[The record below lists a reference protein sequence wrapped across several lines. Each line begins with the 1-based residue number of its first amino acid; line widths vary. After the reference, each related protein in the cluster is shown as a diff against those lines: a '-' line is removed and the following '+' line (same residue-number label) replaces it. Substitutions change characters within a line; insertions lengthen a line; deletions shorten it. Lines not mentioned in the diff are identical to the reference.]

1 MSDQDGNSNFSSSK
15 TSESEKETQEH
26 LTLQERVF
34 QQLRLDIM
42 LGNIEPG
49 KAITIRGLAE
59 DLGTSP
65 MPVREALRRL
75 VAERALEL
83 LPNRRVTVPK
93 MTPEKYRELADARV
107 AVESL
112 AARRALPHMDDQVL
126 GKLREIDK
134 EIDAAIAANDVE
146 SYLSKNM
153 EFHFTLYQTGPS
165 QIIMPLIES
174 LWLQIG
180 PFLKVAMKN
189 KGLGTVED
197 QHHAAMSAI
206 ESNDSEGLSRAI
218 SLDILDGVNR
228 LPDEEF
234 Q

>member
-1 MSDQDGNSNFSSSK
+1 MSSEIDNSTQD
-15 TSESEKETQEH
+15 TPEH
-26 LTLQERVF
+26 LTLQEKVY

-42 LGNIEPG
+42 LGNFEPG

-59 DLGTSP
+59 ELGTSP

-93 MTPEKYRELADARV
+93 MTAEKYRELADARV
-107 AVESL
+107 AMEAL
-112 AARRALPHMDDQVL
+112 AARRAMAHITPDRLTD
-126 GKLREIDK
+126 LRELDK
-134 EIDAAIAANDVE
+134 EIDQAILRNDVE
-146 SYLSKNM
+146 TYLIKNM
-153 EFHFTLYQTGPS
+153 EFHFTLYQYGPS

-180 PFLKVAMKN
+180 PFLKMAMRS

-197 QHHAAMSAI
+197 QHQAAMKAI
-206 ESNDSEGLSRAI
+206 EDNDADSLSRAI

-234 Q
+234 DRIN